1 MDSYKK
7 YVAELLG
14 TFMLVFIGAGAICA
28 DYYLKMAGGQGIGLI
43 GISAAFGFVV
53 VAAIYATSYIS
64 GSHINPAV
72 TVSFWVNKR
81 MDANTAIFYIVSQLL
96 GATIAGY
103 FLKILFPDAVSTVF
117 LGTCALG
124 AGVGVK
130 RAVFMEA
137 IVSFLFVF
145 TIYATAVDRRAS
157 KTLAG
162 VAIGLVY
169 LFGILVATTIS
180 GGALNPARVFGPAMA
195 SGHFD
200 YHFVWWF
207 GPIIGG
213 VLAGLLYDN
222 VFSEK
227 VVERKSSTARK

>member
-1 MDSYKK
+1 MEAYKK

-28 DYYLKMAGGQGIGLI
+28 DYYLKMAGGQGIGIL
-43 GISAAFGFVV
+43 GISAAFGFVIVAV
-53 VAAIYATSYIS
+53 VYATSYIS
-64 GSHINPAV
+64 GAHINPAV
-72 TVSFWVNKR
+72 TISFWLTKR
-81 MDANTAIFYIVSQLL
+81 MEANTAVLYIIAQLI
-96 GATIAGY
+96 GAVVAGF
-103 FLKILFPDAVSTVF
+103 FLKALFPDAASTVY

-124 AGVGVK
+124 EGVGVK

-137 IVSFLFVF
+137 VITFLFVF

-157 KTLAG
+157 KALAG
-162 VAIGLVY
+162 IAIGLAY
-169 LFGILVATTIS
+169 LFGVLVSTTIS
-180 GGALNPARVFGPAMA
+180 GGALNPARVFGPAVA

-213 VLAGLLYDN
+213 ILAGLLYEK
-222 VFSEK
+222 VLSEK
-227 VVERKSSTARK
+227 AGEKKPPGRR